1 MSYTFSPTKKN
12 DLDNVKELFRSLIH
26 VFVVLYIATY
36 VYVKLYGIYEDNDTL
51 YNWQVWVMTKGDKV
65 LMLALVMLIV
75 LNL

>member
-26 VFVVLYIATY
+26 VFIVLYIATY